1 MSGVYN
7 RKLFRQG
14 PARDELRKL
23 GGIMSSSEELMREAL
38 RTAENAPRPAGPGPM
53 ALPMQQPQM
62 PMMQPQMMTPQPMM
76 QPQMMPQQMPMA
88 QPMAQPAPQMPM
100 AMGQEPAFMP
110 PQVPGSVQPQ
120 GFAAGGM
127 AMGYSLK
134 SEQDTAAAEEEAAAA
149 DPTLSATP
157 EEAINADILDK
168 AAGLLPSLDTEAPET
183 VATDILDT
191 AAATGA
197 EVTGDMQADLARIYQ
212 NLTGDPAA
220 FEKNIDSLNRGIIGA
235 AIGAGTSARATE
247 NISKGL
253 LVGLEGARATEER
266 RAQQASATQLA
277 MLDAAAR
284 AAGKSA
290 GGTGPD
296 GAASRDYRNP
306 VDAFQDAYQTVMRAG
321 EYDAAIPEG
330 MSREEYAEEVATTLI
345 QRSYTPEQLV
355 GSPFEGMSA
364 AGGGGAP
371 PPAAANPAGE
381 DVLSQARAAIA
392 AGADEAVVRERL
404 QSLGIDPESL

>member
-1 MSGVYN
+1 MQGVYN

-38 RTAENAPRPAGPGPM
+38 RTADQAPRPAGLGTM
-53 ALPMQQPQM
+53 AMPMQPPAPPMMQPQQ
-62 PMMQPQMMTPQPMM
+62 MMQPQMM
-76 QPQMMPQQMPMA
+76 QPQQMPMMPQQMQPMQA
-88 QPMAQPAPQMPM
+88 QPLPQMQP
-100 AMGQEPAFMP
+100 MGQEPAYMP

-120 GFAAGGM
+120 ALRSGGLAQAYADKFAA
-127 AMGYSLK
+127 
-134 SEQDTAAAEEEAAAA
+134 EETAAAEPEVAA

-157 EEAINADILDK
+157 EEAIK
-168 AAGLLPSLDTEAPET
+168 ANVLGKTAGLLPSLDTEAPET
-183 VATDILDT
+183 VAAEILST
-191 AAATGA
+191 AADTGA
-197 EVTGDMQADLARIYQ
+197 EVTGDMQVDLARIYQ

-253 LVGLEGARATEER
+253 LVGLEGAKNTEER
-266 RAQQASATQLA
+266 RLADARTLQLA
-277 MLDAAAR
+277 EIQAR
-284 AAGKSA
+284 TAEAKKRA
-290 GGTGPD
+290 GGVD

-306 VDAFQDAYQTVMRAG
+306 VDAFQDAYQAVMNAG
-321 EYDAAIPEG
+321 EFDLQIPEG
-330 MSREEYAEEVATTLI
+330 MTREDYAEQVATALI
-345 QRSYTPEQLV
+345 QRSYTPDQLV
-355 GSPFEGMSA
+355 GSPFEGSVT
-364 AGGGGAP
+364 GGSAP
-371 PPAAANPAGE
+371 PPAEANPTGE
-381 DVLSQARAAIA
+381 DVLNQARAAIA

>member
-1 MSGVYN
+1 MQGVYN

-23 GGIMSSSEELMREAL
+23 GGIMSSSEELMTEAL
-38 RTAENAPRPAGPGPM
+38 RTADQAPRPAGLGTM
-53 ALPMQQPQM
+53 ALPMQPPAPP
-62 PMMQPQMMTPQPMM
+62 PMMQPQMPMQPQQMM
-76 QPQMMPQQMPMA
+76 QPQMMMPQQMPQM
-88 QPMAQPAPQMPM
+88 QPQG
-100 AMGQEPAFMP
+100 AMGQEPAYMP
-110 PQVPGSVQPQ
+110 PEVPGSVQPQ

-134 SEQDTAAAEEEAAAA
+134 SEQDTADAAAAA
-149 DPTLSATP
+149 DPTLDATP
-157 EEAINADILDK
+157 EEAINANVLDK
-168 AAGLLPSLDTEAPET
+168 AAGLLPNLDTDPPET
-183 VATDILDT
+183 VAAELLDT

-197 EVTGDMQADLARIYQ
+197 EITGDMQADLARIYQ

-220 FEKNIDSLNRGIIGA
+220 FEKNIDSLNKGIIGA

-266 RAQQASATQLA
+266 RLGDARALQLA
-277 MLDAAAR
+277 EIQAR
-284 AAGKSA
+284 TAEAKKAAG
-290 GGTGPD
+290 GVD

-306 VDAFQDAYQTVMRAG
+306 VDAFQDAYQAVMNAG
-321 EYDAAIPEG
+321 EFDLDIPEG
-330 MSREEYAEEVATTLI
+330 MSRQDYAEQVATALI
-345 QRSYTPEQLV
+345 QRSYTPDQLV
-355 GSPFEGMSA
+355 GSPFEGTVSA
-364 AGGGGAP
+364 AEAP

-381 DVLSQARAAIA
+381 DVLNQARAAIA